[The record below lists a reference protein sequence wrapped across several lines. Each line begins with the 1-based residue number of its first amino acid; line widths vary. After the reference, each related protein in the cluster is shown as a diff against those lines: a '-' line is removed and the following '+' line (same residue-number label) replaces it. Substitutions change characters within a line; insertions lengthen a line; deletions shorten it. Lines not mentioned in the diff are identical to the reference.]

1 MANERCVCWSMCESA
16 VGEEKIDLCTSF
28 GEYDIALGL
37 EIPVA
42 FVVHVFGI
50 LVGKVGNWHENI
62 EAVTLFD
69 STGDTFCCSYT
80 GLLTTFDAVSA
91 KEARRRASSWLELDP
106 DLFLTTSTPSSLVF
120 FEREYDG

>member
-1 MANERCVCWSMCESA
+1 MCESA